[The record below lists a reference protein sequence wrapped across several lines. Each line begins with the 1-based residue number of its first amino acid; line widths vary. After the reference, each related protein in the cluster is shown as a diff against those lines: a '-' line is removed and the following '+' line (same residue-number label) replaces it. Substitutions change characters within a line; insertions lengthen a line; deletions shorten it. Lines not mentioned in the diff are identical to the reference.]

1 MKTTAYTKG
10 FTLIEL
16 LIVIAIIG
24 VLAAIVMVS
33 LHSARDKAKVAAY
46 VTHVKQLEVFLRS
59 SIASGAWD
67 DFSTASPRYGNCL
80 GDYAHASDTTCWG
93 GSTNETFFD
102 NRLKK
107 MGPLPEPA
115 YSPFTPAHGVVV
127 AVYPTNEMRMYVYVK
142 YNDPQETK
150 NVCEKL
156 GPTWTVDNNRSCRSG
171 PIYY

>member
-1 MKTTAYTKG
+1 MKTTAYKKG

-24 VLAAIVMVS
+24 VLASIVLVS

-67 DFSTASPRYGNCL
+67 DYSTATPQRNNCL

-93 GSTNETFFD
+93 SYTSKVFFD
-102 NRLKK
+102 DRLKK
-107 MGPLPEPA
+107 IGPLPDPA
-115 YSPFTPAHGVVV
+115 YSPFTPTNGVMVNIYV
-127 AVYPTNEMRMYVYVK
+127 SQMYMYAFVK
-142 YNDPQETK
+142 NNSPEETQS
-150 NVCEKL
+150 VCEKL
-156 GPTWTVDNNRSCRSG
+156 GPEWTMIGNTYCRLG